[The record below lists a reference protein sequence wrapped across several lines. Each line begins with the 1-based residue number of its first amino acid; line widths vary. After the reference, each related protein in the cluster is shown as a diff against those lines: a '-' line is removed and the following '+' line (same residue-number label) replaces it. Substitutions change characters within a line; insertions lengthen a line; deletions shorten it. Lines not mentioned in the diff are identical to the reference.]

1 MNPLDKSEKK
11 GVRLRVVG
19 GTSKGRRLKALK
31 GLDIRPTSDKVKES
45 IFNIIGDKIIDAI
58 FLDLCAGAG
67 GIGVEALSRGAKETV
82 LVENNQR
89 AVKLIKENLLL
100 CNLEKDSKAV
110 SNDAVRFLEDSDKRF
125 DIIFFDPP
133 YKSDLFEKAMAVFDR
148 KELLNN
154 NGILIIEHN
163 SKTALPEETNSL
175 ILLKK
180 YKYGDTTLSLYKK
193 RGLR

>member
-1 MNPLDKSEKK
+1 M
-11 GVRLRVVG
+11 RVVG
-19 GTSKGRRLKALK
+19 GIAKGRRLKSLK
-31 GLDIRPTSDKVKES
+31 GLNIRPTSDKVKES
-45 IFNIIGDKIIDAI
+45 IFNILGNKIVDAV

-67 GIGVEALSRGAKETV
+67 GIGIEALSRGAKETV
-82 LVENNQR
+82 LVENTQR
-89 AVKLIKENLLL
+89 AVKLIKGNLLL
-100 CNLEKDSKAV
+100 CNLEKDSKV
-110 SNDAVRFLEDSDKRF
+110 VCNDAVRFLEDSDKRF

-163 SKTALPEETNSL
+163 SRTVLPEETNSL

-180 YKYGDTTLSLYKK
+180 YKYGDTTLSLYKE

>member
-1 MNPLDKSEKK
+1 M
-11 GVRLRVVG
+11 RVVG
-19 GTSKGRRLKALK
+19 GISKGRRLKALK
-31 GLDIRPTSDKVKES
+31 GLNIRPTCDKVKES
-45 IFNIIGDKIIDAI
+45 IFNILGDKIVDAV
-58 FLDLCAGAG
+58 FLDLCAGTG
-67 GIGVEALSRGAKETV
+67 GIGIEALSRGAKETV
-82 LVENNQR
+82 FVENNQK

-100 CNLEKDSKAV
+100 CNLENDSNV
-110 SNDAVRFLEDSDKRF
+110 ICSDAVEFLDDSDKRF

-133 YKSDLFEKAMAVFDR
+133 YKSDLFEKVMAVFNM

-163 SKTALPEETNSL
+163 SKTVLPEDIKSL

-193 RGLR
+193 GG

>member
-1 MNPLDKSEKK
+1 MLNLKD
-11 GVRLRVVG
+11 GAILRVVG
-19 GTSKGRRLKALK
+19 GIAKGRRLKALM
-31 GLDIRPTSDKVKES
+31 GLNIRPTSDKVKES
-45 IFNIIGDKIIDAI
+45 IFNILGDKIIDAV
-58 FLDLCAGAG
+58 FLDLCAGTG
-67 GIGVEALSRGAKETV
+67 GIGIEALSRGAKETV
-82 LVENNQR
+82 LVENNQK
-89 AVKLIKENLLL
+89 AAKLIKENLLL
-100 CNLEKDSKAV
+100 CNLEKDSKV
-110 SNDAVRFLEDSDKRF
+110 VCNDAVRFLEDSDKRF

-163 SKTALPEETNSL
+163 SKTVLPEETNSL

-180 YKYGDTTLSLYKK
+180 YKYGDTTLSLYKE

>member
-1 MNPLDKSEKK
+1 M
-11 GVRLRVVG
+11 RVVG
-19 GTSKGRRLKALK
+19 GIAKGRRLKSLK
-31 GLDIRPTSDKVKES
+31 GLNIRPTSDKVKES
-45 IFNIIGDKIIDAI
+45 IFNILGNKIVDAV

-67 GIGVEALSRGAKETV
+67 GIGIEALSRGAKETV

-89 AVKLIKENLLL
+89 AAKLIKENLLL
-100 CNLEKDSKAV
+100 CNLEKVSKV
-110 SNDAVRFLEDSDKRF
+110 VCNDAVRFLEDSDKRF

-133 YKSDLFEKAMAVFDR
+133 YESDLFEKAMAVFDR

-154 NGILIIEHN
+154 DGILIIEHN
-163 SKTALPEETNSL
+163 SKTVLPEETNSL

-180 YKYGDTTLSLYKK
+180 YKYGDTTLSLYKE

>member
-1 MNPLDKSEKK
+1 M
-11 GVRLRVVG
+11 RVVG
-19 GTSKGRRLKALK
+19 GIAKGRRLKALK
-31 GLDIRPTSDKVKES
+31 GLNIRPTSDKVKES
-45 IFNIIGDKIIDAI
+45 IFNILGDKIIDAI
-58 FLDLCAGAG
+58 FLDLCAGTG
-67 GIGVEALSRGAKETV
+67 GIGIEALSRGAKET
-82 LVENNQR
+82 LFVENNQR
-89 AVKLIKENLLL
+89 AVKLIKENLSL
-100 CNLEKDSKAV
+100 CKLENNSKV
-110 SNDAVRFLEDSDKRF
+110 VCDDAVRFLEDSDKRF

-133 YKSDLFEKAMAVFDR
+133 YKSDLFEKAMIVFDR

-163 SKTALPEETNSL
+163 SKTTLPEETNSL

>member
-1 MNPLDKSEKK
+1 
-11 GVRLRVVG
+11 VG

-45 IFNIIGDKIIDAI
+45 IFNILGDKIIDAI
-58 FLDLCAGAG
+58 FLDLCAGTG
-67 GIGVEALSRGAKETV
+67 GIGVEALSRGAKEAV
-82 LVENNQR
+82 FVENNHR
-89 AVKLIKENLLL
+89 VVKLIKENLLL
-100 CNLEKDSKAV
+100 CNLEKNSEIVCCDTVK
-110 SNDAVRFLEDSDKRF
+110 FLEDSDKRF

-133 YKSDLFEKAMAVFDR
+133 YKSDLLEKAMAVFDR

-193 RGLR
+193 RGRR